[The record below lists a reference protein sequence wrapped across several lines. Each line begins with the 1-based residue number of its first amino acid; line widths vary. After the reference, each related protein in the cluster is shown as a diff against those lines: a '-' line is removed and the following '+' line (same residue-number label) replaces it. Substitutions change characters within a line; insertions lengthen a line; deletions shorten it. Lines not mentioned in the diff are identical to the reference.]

1 VLVVNTTSD
10 PGFNSSRALAAL
22 YRPSAAAAGWVVVA
36 ADPEPGVSQDDDQL
50 SLRYVLDAAAL
61 AALKTRWRDADK
73 PLLAFAGFS
82 GGAKYTG
89 WLAALFHSQ
98 GARVGGVYMAGV
110 NQDALGDAARKFGV
124 RDASFRQLPVFLQG
138 GLKDEVATPAQHRRV
153 QAELR
158 DAGFKQVRLEFV
170 PGDHD
175 VDSSL
180 LQGALEWFVAADSR

>member
-1 VLVVNTTSD
+1 VI
-10 PGFNSSRALAAL
+10 
-22 YRPSAAAAGWVVVA
+22 VA
-36 ADPEPGVSQDDDQL
+36 ADPEPGVSQDDDLL
-50 SLRYVLDAAAL
+50 SLRYALDAAAL
-61 AALKTRWRDADK
+61 AALKTRWRNADK

-82 GGAKYTG
+82 GGAKYAG
-89 WLAALFHSQ
+89 WLAALFRGQ

-124 RDASFRQLPVFLQG
+124 LDASFRHLPVFLQG

-170 PGDHD
+170 PGDHA
-175 VDSSL
+175 VDTSL
-180 LQGALEWFVAADSR
+180 LQGALEWFAASDSR